1 MSSNIEKKKDKA
13 KSDNAT
19 KAAEEASEADF
30 SKPKHY
36 LDDALKQQGLDKV
49 PEKLKQKWEHGDY
62 NYEVRVHPGD
72 PKYTDAK
79 TIYRVSRKAK
89 PVQGKQG
96 SGVEY
101 MDKNGKW
108 WHQSELREF
117 NGDGTLNP
125 LFNHDA
131 AKNTHIP
138 TD

>member
-1 MSSNIEKKKDKA
+1 M
-13 KSDNAT
+13 
-19 KAAEEASEADF
+19 
-30 SKPKHY
+30 
-36 LDDALKQQGLDKV
+36 
-49 PEKLKQKWEHGDY
+49 
-62 NYEVRVHPGD
+62 RVHPGD

-117 NGDGTLNP
+117 NGDGTRNP
-125 LFNHDA
+125 LFNREA

>member
-1 MSSNIEKKKDKA
+1 MFSNIEKGKGKA

-19 KAAEEASEADF
+19 KAAEKASEADF

-36 LDDALKQQGLDKV
+36 LDDALKQQGLDKG
-49 PEKLKQKWEHGDY
+49 PEKLKQKWTHGDY

-89 PVQGKQG
+89 PVPGM
-96 SGVEY
+96 EY

-117 NGDGTLNP
+117 NGNVTRNP

-131 AKNTHIP
+131 AKILIFLQTNN
-138 TD
+138 

>member
-1 MSSNIEKKKDKA
+1 M
-13 KSDNAT
+13 
-19 KAAEEASEADF
+19 
-30 SKPKHY
+30 
-36 LDDALKQQGLDKV
+36 
-49 PEKLKQKWEHGDY
+49 KQKWTHGDY

-72 PKYTDAK
+72 PRYTDAK

-89 PVQGKQG
+89 QG
-96 SGVEY
+96 SGMEY
-101 MDKNGKW
+101 MDKNGKC

>member
-1 MSSNIEKKKDKA
+1 M
-13 KSDNAT
+13 
-19 KAAEEASEADF
+19 
-30 SKPKHY
+30 
-36 LDDALKQQGLDKV
+36 
-49 PEKLKQKWEHGDY
+49 
-62 NYEVRVHPGD
+62 RVYPGD

-89 PVQGKQG
+89 PVQGKQR

-108 WHQSELREF
+108 WHQSELRGF

-131 AKNTHIP
+131 VKNTRIP